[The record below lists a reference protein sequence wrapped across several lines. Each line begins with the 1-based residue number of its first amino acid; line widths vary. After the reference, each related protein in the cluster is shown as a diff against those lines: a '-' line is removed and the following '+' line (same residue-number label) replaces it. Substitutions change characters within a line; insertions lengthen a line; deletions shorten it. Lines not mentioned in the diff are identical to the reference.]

1 MLARLCSMH
10 THVHTFCAHTSPR
23 PPHSAS
29 CLPLSPR
36 ARKRRTHVCVRA
48 VRHARPSTGDD
59 LHRRRQASSGRFK
72 VVVLRLQ
79 VAKDAQ
85 VDGCQQD
92 QRACASRTLPAVRA
106 RRCASQRRS
115 AAKRTASAH
124 NTRVYLRPERR
135 VIESLVDVIV
145 GLLLQVRPQA
155 VSRCWMR
162 AGHAQHRA
170 QRARLAVGQQASPLR
185 EGRGRKPGR
194 EREGRRCAYHG
205 AKATEGIHR
214 PVPASLLLP
223 HPHLQVQTQPQ
234 L

>member
-1 MLARLCSMH
+1 MCQ
-10 THVHTFCAHTSPR
+10 
-23 PPHSAS
+23 PHSA
-29 CLPLSPR
+29 CG
-36 ARKRRTHVCVRA
+36 ARA
-48 VRHARPSTGDD
+48 VR
-59 LHRRRQASSGRFK
+59 
-72 VVVLRLQ
+72 
-79 VAKDAQ
+79 
-85 VDGCQQD
+85 
-92 QRACASRTLPAVRA
+92 PAP
-106 RRCASQRRS
+106 QRRS

-194 EREGRRCAYHG
+194 EREGRR
-205 AKATEGIHR
+205 
-214 PVPASLLLP
+214 
-223 HPHLQVQTQPQ
+223 
-234 L
+234 